1 VPTGDVRGLS
11 EALQWMLDHPEKRRT
26 MAEEGRALCAERFAA
41 SRMIE
46 QLDSLYRWTLDSAA
60 NRKSAD

>member
-1 VPTGDVRGLS
+1 
-11 EALQWMLDHPEKRRT
+11 MLDHPEKRRT